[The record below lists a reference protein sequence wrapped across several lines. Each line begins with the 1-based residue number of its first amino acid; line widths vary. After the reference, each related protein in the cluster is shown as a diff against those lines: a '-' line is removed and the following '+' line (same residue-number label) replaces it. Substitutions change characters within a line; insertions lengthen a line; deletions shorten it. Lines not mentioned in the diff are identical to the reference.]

1 MKVIVRLGVILFR
14 CGVVL
19 VGVSI
24 LIFLLSNTV
33 DFFAINHWYNT
44 IFLISSI
51 LAGMTGVLVVLI
63 GVIRDR
69 IKDKKEE
76 DQNDVSKY

>member
-14 CGVVL
+14 CGVVF
-19 VGVSI
+19 VGISI
-24 LIFLLSNTV
+24 LTFLLSNTV

-51 LAGMTGVLVVLI
+51 VIGMTGVLVVLI

-76 DQNDVSKY
+76 DQHDVSKY